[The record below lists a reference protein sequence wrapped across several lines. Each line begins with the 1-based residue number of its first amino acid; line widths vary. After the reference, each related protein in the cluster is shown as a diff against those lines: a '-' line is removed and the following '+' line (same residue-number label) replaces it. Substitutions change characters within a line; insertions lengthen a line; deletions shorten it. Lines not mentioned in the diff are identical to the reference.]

1 MSPTGCAVRSDTR
14 GLCGGGQSGVTAPL
28 REEGWDARGGVTV
41 RLVLTRGARLRAP
54 AAAVGVGPRVVGAA
68 VVVRHRQAEELIK
81 AVRARQKALEVAEVP
96 LACHR
101 RGVARLLEQRRDGRL
116 TAG

>member
-1 MSPTGCAVRSDTR
+1 
-14 GLCGGGQSGVTAPL
+14 
-28 REEGWDARGGVTV
+28 
-41 RLVLTRGARLRAP
+41 
-54 AAAVGVGPRVVGAA
+54 
-68 VVVRHRQAEELIK
+68 VRHRQAEELIE
-81 AVRARQKALEVAEVP
+81 AVRARQEALEVAEVP